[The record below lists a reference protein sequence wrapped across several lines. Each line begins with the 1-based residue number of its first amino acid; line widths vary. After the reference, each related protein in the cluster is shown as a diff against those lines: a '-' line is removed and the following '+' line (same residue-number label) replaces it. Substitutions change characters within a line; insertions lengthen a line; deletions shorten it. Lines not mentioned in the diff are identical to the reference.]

1 MSTILASRAPS
12 FFLRRRKYYKII
24 IIPQKTWPPE
34 LTTSVT
40 FLRVSTKSWLAFSDI
55 RKENISK
62 IMIKTPK
69 NIPKDTVSICS
80 PQITTWCVSFFA
92 CYICRVPPA
101 KFGAIGEISQDFFSA
116 IFNAYFPS
124 IYPTVLHAPAK

>member
-62 IMIKTPK
+62 IMIKTTK
-69 NIPKDTVSICS
+69 NIPKETVRSAVPRSQPGAYLFLPVIFAVCLLLNLAQLVKPLKSFCQQFSMLIFHQSI
-80 PQITTWCVSFFA
+80 PRMPLQ
-92 CYICRVPPA
+92 
-101 KFGAIGEISQDFFSA
+101 
-116 IFNAYFPS
+116 NN
-124 IYPTVLHAPAK
+124 